1 MSKHTKMGRAAVP
14 PPQSRG
20 VGPRLLPPGTV
31 SPGTVRQELGDVD
44 ALKYR
49 LAIQKDNNLKE
60 KLKYIE
66 GQKALLAKD
75 EENIKLRIELVRMEN
90 RRDIGHLDIQQG
102 DSLAEENGKFY
113 IIRAPRQGP
122 IPQIKTPPLK
132 AGPDKPK
139 PPAEPPAEVP
149 PANPEG
155 EEEEGEEDEEEGATE
170 GNGAEASPEKE

>member
-1 MSKHTKMGRAAVP
+1 MPVAPGAAPVA
-14 PPQSRG
+14 
-20 VGPRLLPPGTV
+20 
-31 SPGTVRQELGDVD
+31 VRQELGELD

-60 KLKYIE
+60 KLKNIE

-75 EENIKLRIELVRMEN
+75 EDNVRLRIELVRMEN
-90 RRDIGHLDIQQG
+90 RRDIGHLDIGQG
-102 DSLAEENGKFY
+102 DNLVEENGRFY
-113 IIRAPRQGP
+113 ILRAPRQGTLP
-122 IPQIKTPPLK
+122 TIKIPPK
-132 AGPDKPK
+132 AGPIVP
-139 PPAEPPAEVP
+139 EPPAEVP